1 MANAGINTVVGQG
14 EPFTVVFIS
23 FQTPLDVGSYKNF
36 LLWVAVR
43 GMECHGKDVATRKEG
58 PEPLEGPVQRRLS
71 SLLLVHV
78 VSIEIVYCEG
88 LSATGLSKT

>member
-1 MANAGINTVVGQG
+1 MANAGINTVVGHE
-14 EPFTVVFIS
+14 EPFTVAFIS
-23 FQTPLDVGSYKNF
+23 FQTPLDVALVK
-36 LLWVAVR
+36 LLCCGQRAEEWSATLR
-43 GMECHGKDVATRKEG
+43 LLLLGKG
-58 PEPLEGPVQRRLS
+58 LEPLEGPVQRRLS